1 MAETQEVTLKAESVD
16 FTVGQGD
23 SQVFTWEFEDT
34 VTAAEWVQTTTHDG
48 TVVTWGLVQAGSTGL
63 TATLTRTQAA
73 TIPAGN
79 HRWRLRLV
87 SGETQR
93 TRGGRWTVL

>member
-1 MAETQEVTLKAESVD
+1 MATEVVVLKAESVD
-16 FTVGQGD
+16 FTVGEGD
-23 SQVFTWEFEDT
+23 SQVFTWDFGEA
-34 VTAAEWVQTTTHDG
+34 VTAAEWVQTITHADG
-48 TVVTWGLVQAGSTGL
+48 TVVTWGLVQAGSNGL

-73 TIPAGN
+73 TIGDGN
-79 HRWRLRLV
+79 WRWRLRHI